1 MQLVIKD
8 SAVEAKTKKELF
20 KTVKE
25 AGFWFS
31 KFIHEIATTL
41 PGIGV
46 GREIQGSLG

>member
-1 MQLVIKD
+1 MIKD